1 MAPVCSRPLAS
12 RRSSGDV
19 LGAQLVAS
27 LLCLRVRHQ
36 AEERRFQQR
45 GEAAKR
51 RVRSIEQLLLANSFV
66 MTAVAVHSL
75 GTVERSR
82 WRFTRNERWFEETLS
97 HLGEAHFKRCFRVA
111 PATFRYIGDACRADL
126 TRQDT
131 EMTEAVSVKK
141 RVAVGLY
148 RLCSTAEERTV
159 AELFT
164 LGRSTVNMIYKEF
177 CVAVS
182 DNLEDEYSIILLALV
197 DHRYRF
203 RYTNV
208 GSPGRCHDAY
218 VYGRSKLRKFVESE
232 AFRGPTAEIEGMLV
246 PPIILCEQ
254 LVLAS
259 LFEADTE
266 GPLLLQNV
274 VQQAQPACWV
284 GTLVMQL
291 TGSCRPPAPVSTP
304 DLVQW
309 WYLEALALACM
320 VHLTFPA
327 RSLQA

>member
-12 RRSSGDV
+12 RRSSADV
-19 LGAQLVAS
+19 PGAQLVAA

-82 WRFTRNERWFEETLS
+82 WRFTRNERWFEETLP

-111 PATFRYIGDACRADL
+111 PATFRYIVDACRADL

-131 EMTEAVSVKK
+131 EMTEAVSVEK

-177 CVAVS
+177 CIPIL
-182 DNLEDEYSIILLALV
+182 DNLEDEWVKAVSPSNISQHMREFAAVTGFPQGIGALDGCHFAV
-197 DHRYRF
+197 
-203 RYTNV
+203 
-208 GSPGRCHDAY
+208 SPPQ
-218 VYGRSKLRKFVESE
+218 E
-232 AFRGPTAEIEGMLV
+232 
-246 PPIILCEQ
+246 
-254 LVLAS
+254 
-259 LFEADTE
+259 DTTDYYNYK
-266 GPLLLQNV
+266 G
-274 VQQAQPACWV
+274 W
-284 GTLVMQL
+284 
-291 TGSCRPPAPVSTP
+291 
-304 DLVQW
+304 
-309 WYLEALALACM
+309 
-320 VHLTFPA
+320 
-327 RSLQA
+327 